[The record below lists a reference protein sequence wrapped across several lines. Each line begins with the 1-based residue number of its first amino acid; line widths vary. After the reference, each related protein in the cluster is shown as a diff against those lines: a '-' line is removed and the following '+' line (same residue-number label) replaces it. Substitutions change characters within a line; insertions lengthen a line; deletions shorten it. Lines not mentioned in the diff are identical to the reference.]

1 MNISM
6 DQLGEAWNF
15 LLNFVIIQA
24 EMIIAYRA

>member
-6 DQLGEAWNF
+6 DQLGEAWNY

>member
-6 DQLGEAWNF
+6 NQLGEAWNF
-15 LLNFVIIQA
+15 LLDFVIIQA